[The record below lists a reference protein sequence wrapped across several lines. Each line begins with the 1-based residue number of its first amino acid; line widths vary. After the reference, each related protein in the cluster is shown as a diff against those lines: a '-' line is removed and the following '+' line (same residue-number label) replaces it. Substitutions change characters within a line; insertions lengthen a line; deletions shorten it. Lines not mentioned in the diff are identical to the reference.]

1 VTVLSGA
8 GPLCRVRGRAGV
20 GELAGVG
27 LLTRLAAR
35 RDRLV
40 LTAWIY
46 LLTILVVG
54 SAYSIKKL
62 YTTAAVLDQF
72 AINASHN
79 PALAFLYGPVY
90 GRSVGGLTAWKPG
103 VLTALLAALMSIFLV
118 IRHTRAD
125 EEAGRLELV
134 GSTATGRQAPLAAAV
149 LIALAAN
156 VVLGLLVTVG
166 LIALGLPGAGSLAY
180 ALAIAGTGLVF
191 AGVAAVAAQV
201 SGTARGARGLAIATA
216 AAAYLLRAF
225 GDSAGAA
232 GPRWLAWLSPIGWS
246 EQVRP
251 FAGDRWWLLL
261 VLAAAALVTVAAS
274 WALAAGRDYGAG
286 LLADRPGPPQAG
298 PLLRSPLALAW
309 RLQRGALLGWAV
321 GFAAFGLAS
330 GFTAKGVGSLVGGS
344 EQLRHGITRL
354 GGSAGLTDA
363 YLVAVIAIAGLVA
376 AAYATSAVLRLR
388 SEETAHRVE
397 PLLASGTGR
406 IRWALSHV
414 IVAAAGAAAL
424 LACLGAGAGL
434 GYGFRA
440 GDLGSRLPSLL
451 GAALSQLPAALA
463 VAAVSVV
470 AFGLVPR
477 WSVACGWLAV
487 AVAGLIELFGPL
499 FSLPHWVLDIS
510 PFTHLP
516 KLPGAPVSAPPLAWL
531 SAAAVALAVAGLAG
545 FRRRD
550 IG

>member
-1 VTVLSGA
+1 MTALSGTEELPRARGRSGA
-8 GPLCRVRGRAGV
+8 GA
-20 GELAGVG
+20 LAGVG
-27 LLTRLAAR
+27 PLTRLAVR
-35 RDRLV
+35 RDRLM
-40 LTAWIY
+40 LAAWIY
-46 LLTILVVG
+46 LLTILVVS

-62 YTTAAVLDQF
+62 YSTAAVLDQF
-72 AINASHN
+72 AVNASHN

-90 GRSVGGLTAWKPG
+90 GHSVGGLTAWKPG
-103 VLTALLAALMSIFLV
+103 VLVAVTAALMSTFVV

-134 GSTATGRQAPLAAAV
+134 GSTATGRQAPLAAALV
-149 LIALAAN
+149 VAVAAN
-156 VVLGLLVTVG
+156 VLLGLLVTVA
-166 LIALGLPGAGSLAY
+166 LIAIGLPAAGSLAY
-180 ALAIAGTGLVF
+180 ALAILGSGLVF

-201 SGTARGARGLAIATA
+201 SGTARGARGLAIATVA
-216 AAAYLLRAF
+216 AVYLLRAF

-232 GPRWLAWLSPIGWS
+232 GPHWLTWLSPIGWS

-261 VLAAAALVTVAAS
+261 ALAAAALVTVAAS
-274 WALAAGRDYGAG
+274 WALAAVRDHGAG
-286 LLADRPGPPQAG
+286 LLPDRPGPPQAG

-309 RLQRGALLGWAV
+309 RLQAGALVGWAL

-330 GFTAKGVGSLVGGS
+330 GFTAPGVGSLLGGS
-344 EQLRHGITRL
+344 QQLRHGIARL
-354 GGSAGLTDA
+354 GGSGALANA
-363 YLVAVIAIAGLVA
+363 YLAAVIAIAGLVA
-376 AAYATSAVLRLR
+376 AAYGTSAVLRLR

-397 PLLASGTGR
+397 PLLASGIGR

-414 IVAAAGAAAL
+414 IVAATGTAAL

-434 GYGFRA
+434 GYGLRA
-440 GDLGSRLPSLL
+440 GDLGSRVPSLL
-451 GAALSQLPAALA
+451 GAALSQLPAALT

-470 AFGLVPR
+470 AFGLMPG

-499 FSLPHWVLDIS
+499 FSLPQWALDIS

-516 KLPGAPVSAPPLAWL
+516 KLPGAQVSAPPLARL
-531 SAAAVALAVAGLAG
+531 SAAALALAVAGLAG

-550 IG
+550 IA

>member
-1 VTVLSGA
+1 MTALSGA
-8 GPLCRVRGRAGV
+8 GELPRARGRPGAGA
-20 GELAGVG
+20 LAGVG
-27 LLTRLAAR
+27 PLTRLAVR
-35 RDRLV
+35 RDRLM
-40 LTAWIY
+40 LAAWIY
-46 LLTILVVG
+46 LLTILVVS

-62 YTTAAVLDQF
+62 YQSAAVLDQF

-103 VLTALLAALMSIFLV
+103 VLVALAAALMSIFFV
-118 IRHTRAD
+118 VRHTRAD
-125 EEAGRLELV
+125 EEAGRLELI
-134 GSTATGRQAPLAAAV
+134 GSTATGRQAPLATALLV
-149 LIALAAN
+149 ALAAN
-156 VVLGLLVTVG
+156 VVLGLLVTVA
-166 LIALGLPGAGSLAY
+166 LIAIGLPAAGSLAY
-180 ALAIAGTGLVF
+180 ALANVGSGLVF
-191 AGVAAVAAQV
+191 AGVAAVTAQV
-201 SGTARGARGLAIATA
+201 CGTARGARGLAIGAA

-232 GPRWLAWLSPIGWS
+232 GPHWLTWLSPIGWS

-261 VLAAAALVTVAAS
+261 PLAVAALATIAAS

-286 LLADRPGPPQAG
+286 LLPDRPGAPQAG

-309 RLQRGALLGWAV
+309 RLQGGVLVGWAL

-330 GFTAKGVGSLVGGS
+330 GFTAQGVGSLLGGS
-344 EQLRHGITRL
+344 QQLRHGISRL
-354 GGSAGLTDA
+354 GGSGGLPDA
-363 YLVAVIAIAGLVA
+363 YLAAVIAIAGLVA

-397 PLLASGTGR
+397 PLLASATGR
-406 IRWALSHV
+406 ISWALSHV
-414 IVAAAGAAAL
+414 IVAAVGTAAL

-434 GYGFRA
+434 GYGLRA

-451 GAALSQLPAALA
+451 AAGLSQLPAVLA
-463 VAAVSVV
+463 VAALSVV
-470 AFGLVPR
+470 AFGLIPG

-487 AVAGLIELFGPL
+487 ALAGLIELFGPL
-499 FSLPHWVLDIS
+499 FSLPQRVLDIS

-516 KLPGAPVSAPPLAWL
+516 KLPGAPVSAPPLIWL
-531 SAAAVALAVAGLAG
+531 SAAALVLTVAGLAG

-550 IG
+550 ID

>member
-1 VTVLSGA
+1 VTVVSGA
-8 GPLCRVRGRAGV
+8 RELPGARWRSGTGALARVGP
-20 GELAGVG
+20 
-27 LLTRLAAR
+27 LTRLAVR
-35 RDRLV
+35 RDRLM
-40 LTAWIY
+40 LAAWIY
-46 LLTILVVG
+46 LLTILVVS

-62 YTTAAVLDQF
+62 YSTAAVLDQF

-90 GRSVGGLTAWKPG
+90 GHSVGGLTAWKPG
-103 VLTALLAALMSIFLV
+103 VLVALLAGLMSIFFV

-134 GSTATGRQAPLAAAV
+134 GSTATGRQAPLVAALLV
-149 LIALAAN
+149 ALAAN
-156 VVLGLLVTVG
+156 VVLGLLVTLALIAVG
-166 LIALGLPGAGSLAY
+166 LPAAGSLAY
-180 ALAIAGTGLVF
+180 ALAIAGCGLVF

-201 SGTARGARGLAIATA
+201 SGTARGARGLAIAAA
-216 AAAYLLRAF
+216 AAAYLLRGF
-225 GDSAGAA
+225 GDSAGSA
-232 GPRWLAWLSPIGWS
+232 GPRWLTWLSPIGWS

-251 FAGDRWWLLL
+251 FAGDRWWLLFA
-261 VLAAAALVTVAAS
+261 LAAAALVTVAVS
-274 WALAAGRDYGAG
+274 WALAAVRDHGAG
-286 LLADRPGPPQAG
+286 LLPDRPGLPQAG
-298 PLLRSPLALAW
+298 PLLRSPLTLAW
-309 RLQRGALLGWAV
+309 RLQRGALLGWAL

-330 GFTAKGVGSLVGGS
+330 GFTAKGVGSLLGGS
-344 EQLRHGITRL
+344 QQLRHGIARL

-388 SEETAHRVE
+388 SEEMAHRVE
-397 PLLASGTGR
+397 PLLATATGR

-414 IVAAAGAAAL
+414 IVATAGTAVL
-424 LACLGAGAGL
+424 LACLGVGAGL
-434 GYGFRA
+434 GYGLHA

-470 AFGLVPR
+470 AFGLVPL

-499 FSLPHWVLDIS
+499 FSLPQWVLDIS

-516 KLPGAPVSAPPLAWL
+516 KLPGAPASAPPLVWL
-531 SAAAVALAVAGLAG
+531 SAAALALAVAGLAG

>member
-1 VTVLSGA
+1 VTALSGAGELPGARPWSGA
-8 GPLCRVRGRAGV
+8 GPLAGV
-20 GELAGVG
+20 GP
-27 LLTRLAAR
+27 LTRLAVR
-35 RDRLV
+35 RDRLM
-40 LTAWIY
+40 LAAWIY
-46 LLTILVVG
+46 LLTILVVS

-62 YTTAAVLDQF
+62 YSTAGVLDRF
-72 AINASHN
+72 AVNASHN

-103 VLTALLAALMSIFLV
+103 VLVALAAALMSIFFV

-125 EEAGRLELV
+125 EEAGRLELI
-134 GSTATGRQAPLAAAV
+134 GSTATGRQAPLAAALLV
-149 LIALAAN
+149 ALAAN
-156 VVLGLLVTVG
+156 VVLGLLVTAA
-166 LIALGLPGAGSLAY
+166 LIAIGLPAAGSLAY
-180 ALAIAGTGLVF
+180 ALAIAGTGLAF

-201 SGTARGARGLAIATA
+201 CGTARGARGLAIAVA

-225 GDSAGAA
+225 GDSAGAS
-232 GPRWLAWLSPIGWS
+232 GPHWLTWLSPIGWS

-251 FAGDRWWLLL
+251 YAGDRWWLLL
-261 VLAAAALVTVAAS
+261 ALAAAALVTVAAS
-274 WALAAGRDYGAG
+274 WALAAVRDHGAG
-286 LLADRPGPPQAG
+286 LLPDRPGVPRAG
-298 PLLRSPLALAW
+298 PLLRTPLALAW
-309 RLQRGALLGWAV
+309 RLQAGALLGWAL

-330 GFTAKGVGSLVGGS
+330 GFTAQGVGSLLGGS
-344 EQLRHGITRL
+344 QQLRHGIARL
-354 GGSAGLTDA
+354 GGSGGLADA
-363 YLVAVIAIAGLVA
+363 YLAAVIAIAGLVA

-397 PLLASGTGR
+397 PLLASPTGR

-414 IVAAAGAAAL
+414 IVAASGLAAL

-434 GYGFRA
+434 GYGLR
-440 GDLGSRLPSLL
+440 GGHLGSRLPSLL

-463 VAAVSVV
+463 VAAVSVL
-470 AFGLVPR
+470 AFGLMPR

-499 FSLPHWVLDIS
+499 FSLPQWVLDIS

-516 KLPGAPVSAPPLAWL
+516 KLPGESASAPPLAWL
-531 SAAAVALAVAGLAG
+531 SAAALALAVVGLAG